1 MRENCMA
8 IKAVCKELVK
18 MINYVISVEQQEK

>member
-1 MRENCMA
+1 MRKKCIA
-8 IKAVCKELVK
+8 IKPVCKELVN